1 MSVRDESE
9 PEPAPGATAVAGT
22 AAVPSESITR
32 LEYEGREIFLLG
44 TAHVSK
50 KSVEEVEHLIDEL
63 RPDVVCVELDRARY
77 ETLLDESRWRR
88 LDVRAVLRE
97 DRAGLMLASLL
108 FSGFQKR
115 LGDRLGVRPGSEMLA
130 AARAAERVGAKIVLA
145 DRDVQATL
153 RRCYG
158 ALGALDRAKIFVA
171 LGFLPFAAAD
181 IEEAD
186 VERLKGKEAI
196 GDAMGVFAQQMP
208 ALKVPLIDERDQY
221 LVASTRAAPGRRI
234 VSVVGAAHVAGMVR
248 YLSSPVDRAALSEA
262 PGQPL
267 GESLREWSLTAVL
280 ALLLGFALGRG
291 GSAEYVTGLLCR
303 VLLAGAA
310 GSFFAV
316 LAVGGSIL
324 TALAALSAAP
334 LTLAFPVVPLGT
346 IAGEVQARVRFPSPE
361 DAAAVRADMLTPSRL
376 RQNRF
381 IVVLLV
387 TVAAQLGRTIGAL
400 LGLLWALIHLR
411 H

>member
-1 MSVRDESE
+1 MAVGHKSGSG
-9 PEPAPGATAVAGT
+9 PERPDAAATGA
-22 AAVPSESITR
+22 PSESVTR
-32 LEYEGREIFLLG
+32 LEYEGREIFLVG

-50 KSVEEVEHLIDEL
+50 KSVEEVERLIDEL
-63 RPDVVCVELDRARY
+63 RPDAVCVELDAARY

-158 ALGALDRAKIFVA
+158 ALGALDRSKIFVA
-171 LGFLPFAAAD
+171 LAFLPFAAAD

-186 VERLKGKEAI
+186 VERLKGREAI
-196 GDAMGVFAQQMP
+196 GDAMSVFARQMP

-221 LVASTRAAPGRRI
+221 LVASTRAAPGRRV

-248 YLSSPVDRAALSEA
+248 HLSSPVDRAALSEA
-262 PGQPL
+262 PERSL
-267 GESLREWSLTAVL
+267 GESLREWSLTAIL
-280 ALLLGFALGRG
+280 ALFLGFALGRG
-291 GSAEYVTGLLCR
+291 GSVEYAIGLASR
-303 VLLAGAA
+303 VAIAS
-310 GSFFAV
+310 SFVAFGAV
-316 LAVGGSIL
+316 LAVGGSV
-324 TALAALSAAP
+324 LAALATLATAP
-334 LTLAFPVVPLGT
+334 LTLVVPVVPLGVVT
-346 IAGEVQARVRFPSPE
+346 GEVQASTRPPSPD
-361 DAAAVRADMLTPSRL
+361 DAAAVRADMLTPARL

-387 TVAAQLGRTIGAL
+387 TVASQLGRTVGAL
-400 LGLLWALIHLR
+400 IGLVWVILRLR

>member
-1 MSVRDESE
+1 M
-9 PEPAPGATAVAGT
+9 PA
-22 AAVPSESITR
+22 PSESVTR
-32 LEYEGREIFLLG
+32 LEYEGREIFLVG

-50 KSVEEVEHLIDEL
+50 KSVEEVQALIDEL
-63 RPDVVCVELDRARY
+63 RPDAVCVELDAARY
-77 ETLLDESRWRR
+77 ATLLDESHWRR
-88 LDVRAVLRE
+88 LNVRAVLRE

-115 LGDRLGVRPGSEMLA
+115 LGDRLGVRPGSEMIA
-130 AARAAERVGAKIVLA
+130 AAQAAGRVGAEIVLA

-171 LGFLPFAAAD
+171 LAFLPFAAAD

-186 VERLKGKEAI
+186 VERLKGREAI

-248 YLSSPVDRAALSEA
+248 YLSSPVDRAALSQA
-262 PGQPL
+262 PARPL

-280 ALLLGFALGRG
+280 GLLVGFALGRG
-291 GSAEYVTGLLCR
+291 GSAEYVIGLALR
-303 VLLAGAA
+303 VAIVGASGA
-310 GSFFAV
+310 FCAV
-316 LAVGGSIL
+316 LAVGGGVL
-324 TALAALSAAP
+324 AALAAFCTAP
-334 LTLAFPVVPLGT
+334 LSLVVPVVPLGVVT
-346 IAGEVQARVRFPSPE
+346 GEVQAHVRPPSPD
-361 DAAAVRADMLTPSRL
+361 DAAAVRADMLTPARL

-387 TVAAQLGRTIGAL
+387 TVASQLGRTVGAL
-400 LGLLWALIHLR
+400 IGLVWALLHMR

>member
-1 MSVRDESE
+1 MSPVPE
-9 PEPAPGATAVAGT
+9 PEPEPERPDAAP
-22 AAVPSESITR
+22 AAPRAPSESVTR
-32 LEYEGREIFLLG
+32 LEYEGREIFLVG

-50 KSVEEVEHLIDEL
+50 KSVEEVERLIDEL

-77 ETLLDESRWRR
+77 ETLLDETRWRR
-88 LDVRAVLRE
+88 LDVRTVLRE

-130 AARAAERVGAKIVLA
+130 AARAAGRVGAEIVLA

-171 LGFLPFAAAD
+171 LAFLPFAAAD

-186 VERLKGKEAI
+186 VERLKGREAI

-262 PGQPL
+262 PARPL
-267 GESLREWSLTAVL
+267 GASLREWALTAVF
-280 ALLLGFALGRG
+280 ALLGGFALGRG
-291 GSAEYVTGLLCR
+291 SSAEYVLGLLSR
-303 VLLAGAA
+303 AA
-310 GSFFAV
+310 VAAAVVSFLSV
-316 LAVGGSIL
+316 LAAGGSIL
-324 TALAALSAAP
+324 GALAALCTAP
-334 LTLAFPVVPLGT
+334 LTLAVPLVPLGT
-346 IAGEVQARVRFPSPE
+346 VTGEVQARSRPPSPD
-361 DAAAVRADMLTPSRL
+361 DAAAVRADMLTPARL

-387 TVAAQLGRTIGAL
+387 TVASKLGRTVGAL
-400 LGLLWALIHLR
+400 IGVVWVLLRMR